1 MLSRE
6 APPARDAAAIIMKVA
21 FGGPDRKHRGGD
33 DRDNGND
40 QGNRGNNGQGNNGR
54 GGGEQRDNRINRAI
68 AIASSRGRVLDAGP
82 QGGSIFWVRVATDH
96 GRVDLLVD
104 VDSGRIIGER

>member
-1 MLSRE
+1 
-6 APPARDAAAIIMKVA
+6 MKLA
-21 FGGPDRKHRGGD
+21 FNDPDRRHHGGGQDNNGQGGD
-33 DRDNGND
+33 
-40 QGNRGNNGQGNNGR
+40 QFNRGNNGHGNDDHGNNGR
-54 GGGEQRDNRINRAI
+54 GNGGFGEQRDNRINQAI

-82 QGGSIFWVRVATDH
+82 QGGSIFWVRVATGQ